1 MKFWE
6 LFLGA
11 FIATILLTP
20 LSIRIAPKIGG
31 LDIPK
36 DNRRMHTK
44 PIPRVGGIAVFIGVT
59 AAVFVFLPHASY
71 ISDSCGSA
79 DSLLLYLQYRP
90 CQETPLWYTFLPT
103 GKG

>member
-71 ISDSCGSA
+71 IKGILA
-79 DSLLLYLQYRP
+79 GG
-90 CQETPLWYTFLPT
+90 TVIFLDR
-103 GKG
+103 KSVV